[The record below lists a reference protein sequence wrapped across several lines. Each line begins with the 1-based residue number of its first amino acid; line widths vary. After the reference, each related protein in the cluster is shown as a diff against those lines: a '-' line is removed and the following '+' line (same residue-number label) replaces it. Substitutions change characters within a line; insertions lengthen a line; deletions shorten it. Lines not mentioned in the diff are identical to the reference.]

1 MRFSDPYWLL
11 AALLTGIA
19 LIAIWRRHDIRQKT
33 ALDRFV
39 APHLRDRLTGSVSNI
54 GRFMQRGLFLAATL
68 CLFAALA
75 GPQIGFHWEQI
86 SRRGNEVVFAI
97 DTSRSM
103 LAPDAK
109 PNRLTRAKLAIDD
122 MARQLEGDGI
132 GIVAFAGSAF
142 LVCPLTLDYGAFHE
156 SLDAVD
162 VHTIPLGGTNI
173 PSAIAAAR
181 AALSRRPGSDK
192 ILILVTDGENLEGDA
207 LAAAATAAKEDGL
220 RIYTVGIGTGEGEL
234 IPLPADLGGGFVEDD
249 KGALVKSHL
258 DEGGLKAIASATGAA
273 YVHLEGQGEN
283 FDTFLRTVFSAVSKH
298 DLIYRQQKIY
308 TERYQWPLG
317 ASLVMLLISLG
328 VGTRRS
334 GRRRATVVAH
344 AAVAVSAVL
353 GLSVIPV
360 RSESA
365 DQAGVSARE
374 DARTPLAQYNL
385 GTSAYRAGQ
394 FSEATQ
400 AFQQSIKAAPA
411 SDARR
416 LADQEDAYYNLG
428 NALYRA
434 GQKFE
439 KSAPQQA
446 IQKWTDA
453 VKAYETALQLRGDDA
468 DSKYNRDFVKRKID
482 ALQQPPEQGG
492 GGGGQGNGGGKGQ
505 GQSQGQ
511 PPPQGQGQSQ
521 GQPPPQ
527 GQGQSQGQPPPQG
540 QGQSQGQPPPQGQGQ
555 SQGQPPPQGQGQS
568 QGQPPPQGQG
578 QSQGQPPPQ
587 GQGQSQGQPPP
598 QDSRNGRTAA
608 ERPSANGCGKPA
620 RAGPNEPRGSPR
632 AVGLRQIGRA
642 PLACRAGRPAGSDQT
657 AGQTVQ
663 ELVMRTWPTHWSKVI
678 VAVAGPARSH
688 GRRERHG
695 GRRASLRNRRART
708 HQVGRIGDHAG
719 DEPGRLPGQHQTTDR
734 RRADIRDARAPG
746 RVSSSSTANRSP
758 PRTS

>member
-11 AALLTGIA
+11 AGLLVSIV
-19 LIAIWRRHDIRQKT
+19 LIGIWRRYDVRQQA
-33 ALDRFV
+33 ALARFV
-39 APHLRDRLTGSVSNI
+39 AAHLRVRLTGSVSNI
-54 GRFMQRGLFLAATL
+54 ARVMQRGLFLTAML

-75 GPQIGFHWEQI
+75 GPQIGYHWEQI

-103 LAPDAK
+103 LTPDAK
-109 PNRLTRAKLAIDD
+109 PSRLVRAKLAIDD
-122 MARQLEGDGI
+122 MARQLDGDGI

-173 PSAIAAAR
+173 PGAIAAAR
-181 AALSRRPGSDK
+181 AALSRRPGSDR

-207 LAAAATAAKEDGL
+207 LAAATAAAKEDGL
-220 RIYTVGIGTGEGEL
+220 KIYTVGIGTAEGEL
-234 IPLPADLGGGFVEDD
+234 IPLPADLGGGFVKDD

-258 DEGGLKAIASATGAA
+258 DEGALKAIASATGGA

-317 ASLVMLLISLG
+317 ASLVMLLLSLV
-328 VGTRRS
+328 VGTRRL
-334 GRRRATVVAH
+334 GQRRVPVVAH

-353 GLSVIPV
+353 GLALAPM

-365 DQAGVSARE
+365 DQTDGSGSGGT
-374 DARTPLAQYNL
+374 RTPLVEYNV

-394 FSEATQ
+394 FSAATK

-411 SDARR
+411 SDAKR

-434 GQKFE
+434 GQQLE

-468 DSKYNRDFVKRKID
+468 DSKFNRDFVQRRID
-482 ALQQPPEQGG
+482 ALRQPPEQGG
-492 GGGGQGNGGGKGQ
+492 GGGGGGGQGSGGGKGQ
-505 GQSQGQ
+505 PPPQGRGQSKGEPPPQGQGQSQEQ

-540 QGQSQGQPPPQGQGQ
+540 QGQSQGQPPPQSRGE
-555 SQGQPPPQGQGQS
+555 PPPG
-568 QGQPPPQGQG
+568 
-578 QSQGQPPPQ
+578 
-587 GQGQSQGQPPP
+587 
-598 QDSRNGRTAA
+598 AA
-608 ERPSANGCGKPA
+608 
-620 RAGPNEPRGSPR
+620 
-632 AVGLRQIGRA
+632 A
-642 PLACRAGRPAGSDQT
+642 P
-657 AGQTVQ
+657 V
-663 ELVMRTWPTHWSKVI
+663 
-678 VAVAGPARSH
+678 
-688 GRRERHG
+688 
-695 GRRASLRNRRART
+695 
-708 HQVGRIGDHAG
+708 
-719 DEPGRLPGQHQTTDR
+719 
-734 RRADIRDARAPG
+734 DAQNQRAPG
-746 RVSSSSTANRSP
+746 QMSP
-758 PRTS
+758 EEARELLDSAKSDEHHSLLVPSGPRAPDQTPDKPFKNW